1 MDSGPNAAL
10 PISRLNED
18 VFHHLAEQLQYEL
31 SLRAFSRTCKDVR
44 QRCMPVLFR
53 ACVAQPLTNIK
64 SYFLP
69 EVLWPYVRS
78 LTFIDPCAMISAP
91 NRLPQ
96 WSDEPPPHTVQV
108 GVGEE
113 DPLLCR
119 IYDETTLRAALW
131 NMPQLHTLVLKG
143 MSASMAHGRPWSVLQ
158 VVLSVPHLREFTC
171 ERYFISTRPLSSGL
185 HGLSLAGHAPLECF
199 RYVSWDYRQPPK
211 DFPAEK
217 DALNIVLNTL
227 HESLRTPE
235 LPAESS
241 TIDTMASLTW
251 PSLRTLTL
259 RGYPPQLDSTP
270 AGSEPQVSYISALST
285 MPKLR
290 VLELFF
296 SYYPREPNGARAS
309 LTSVWPP
316 QCIATYPWPDLER
329 LTLSYPR
336 ADDRLYTHLPA
347 TLRSLSLRYV
357 PHLVTAA
364 WAADTDQYRPPWQ
377 EPPLLARGLLA
388 ILRQCGTP
396 MLEELEVEYHRTE
409 RDPEAEGA
417 LLQYIGDAFPRLTSL
432 KILRYHAERRREV
445 DVESIARAVGRLA
458 RLRTVSLHLDLP
470 ETPSKRYF
478 GRLGGSFNLRE
489 EDQLVFR
496 AAVQR
501 AADILAR
508 HLGSGVEHLK
518 MLRPYSVVSHEWAVY
533 RLVRRDSDPGSGHG
547 SSVTARA
554 EYDHKLTV
562 RGILRCPPL
571 FALRS
576 CLADTLVSFLACR
589 AHLFGALFRLQHP
602 EDRFAIPIKPSPP
615 LLSPGVQHFLPIR
628 HVSR

>member
-1 MDSGPNAAL
+1 MDSRPNAAL
-10 PISRLNED
+10 PILRLDDD

-69 EVLWPYVRS
+69 EVLWPHVRS

-108 GVGEE
+108 GVGGE

-119 IYDETTLRAALW
+119 IYDETTLRAAL
-131 NMPQLHTLVLKG
+131 
-143 MSASMAHGRPWSVLQ
+143 MSASMAHGLPWSVLE
-158 VVLSVPHLREFTC
+158 VVVSVPHLRGFTC
-171 ERYFISTRPLSSGL
+171 ERYFISTRPFSSGL

-199 RYVSWDYRQPPK
+199 LYVSWDYRQPPR

-217 DALNIVLNTL
+217 EALDFVLNALN
-227 HESLRTPE
+227 ESLRTLE
-235 LPAESS
+235 LPTRPS
-241 TIDTMASLTW
+241 TIDTLASLTW

-259 RGYPPQLDSTP
+259 RGDPPRLDSAP
-270 AGSEPQVSYISALST
+270 AGSEPQTSYISALST

-290 VLELFF
+290 GLELSF
-296 SYYPREPNGARAS
+296 SYPREPSARAS

-377 EPPLLARGLLA
+377 EPPLLARGLLD
-388 ILRQCGTP
+388 ILRRCGTP
-396 MLEELEVEYHRTE
+396 MLEALEVEYHRTE
-409 RDPEAEGA
+409 RDPEAEDLAIPCGA
-417 LLQYIGDAFPRLTSL
+417 KEGGGRGVHRASRGSSRPTPHRLLASGPAGDAVEAVLWSAWRVVQLQ
-432 KILRYHAERRREV
+432 RRESAPPKDAPSV
-445 DVESIARAVGRLA
+445 LCCLPRMGRVPP
-458 RLRTVSLHLDLP
+458 RPTR
-470 ETPSKRYF
+470 
-478 GRLGGSFNLRE
+478 
-489 EDQLVFR
+489 
-496 AAVQR
+496 QR
-501 AADILAR
+501 SR
-508 HLGSGVEHLK
+508 VRK
-518 MLRPYSVVSHEWAVY
+518 W
-533 RLVRRDSDPGSGHG
+533 LVRHG
-547 SSVTARA
+547 ASR
-554 EYDHKLTV
+554 V
-562 RGILRCPPL
+562 R
-571 FALRS
+571 S
-576 CLADTLVSFLACR
+576 
-589 AHLFGALFRLQHP
+589 
-602 EDRFAIPIKPSPP
+602 
-615 LLSPGVQHFLPIR
+615 
-628 HVSR
+628 